1 METSM
6 IHDVTERLAYGEL
19 VNSQR
24 NSTYGWLRM
33 IGSHSS
39 TVLQLTG
46 NAGSALF
53 GRHIEFETQMDHRDR
68 TSERRKTPPIRHYQ
82 VGPIGSS
89 RLEISGQTSS
99 GAETGFLSLE
109 WFGQDGHIRIDRL
122 PVEFRYVSETSH
134 IDTLACED
142 LAFDDPSPWRTLA
155 ELPAFEPVDI
165 GSTQFS
171 NFLDEM
177 CSGECDTRIADTLQ
191 PIMQVCRAG
200 ELDDREVVVQLKS
213 VLANLARHGITLDM
227 CEHFS
232 ARQAYAL
239 LVDHLLQ
246 EELTYANLPSVGY
259 VQHLMTHE
267 HCEHCAREL
276 DEMLDEL

>member
-1 METSM
+1 M

-33 IGSHSS
+33 IGSHTS

-46 NAGSALF
+46 NCGKGLY
-53 GRHIEFETQMDHRDR
+53 GRHIEFETQMSHHDRHVAPKASRDQQR
-68 TSERRKTPPIRHYQ
+68 IRHYQ
-82 VGPIGSS
+82 VGPIGHSQ
-89 RLEISGQTSS
+89 LEIHGQEPN
-99 GAETGFLSLE
+99 GAARGSLSLE
-109 WFGQDGHIRIDRL
+109 WFGQDGHIRVDRL
-122 PVEFRYVSETSH
+122 PVQLRFVRETPALHPS
-134 IDTLACED
+134 TED
-142 LAFDDPSPWRTLA
+142 LEFDDPSPWRTLA
-155 ELPAFEPVDI
+155 ELPTFEPVEI
-165 GSTQFS
+165 GSSQFS
-171 NFLDEM
+171 DFLDEM
-177 CSGECDTRIADTLQ
+177 CSGDCDRRIADVLQ
-191 PIMQVCRAG
+191 PIMQLRKTR

-276 DEMLDEL
+276 EEMLDEL